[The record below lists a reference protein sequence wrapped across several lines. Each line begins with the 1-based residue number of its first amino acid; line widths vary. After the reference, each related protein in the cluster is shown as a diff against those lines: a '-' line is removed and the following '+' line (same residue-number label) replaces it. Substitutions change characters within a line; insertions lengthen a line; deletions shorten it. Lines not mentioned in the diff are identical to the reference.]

1 MRIRALALNAL
12 ASAISFVLLTSMV
25 YADPVPYVPPGPPL
39 VDLVAEVVVS
49 EAVAWIIGGEFLFRL
64 LRRTKQS
71 VSRLDSY
78 AIMLVSMA
86 ASLVIGLFFW
96 RFFGWI

>member
-1 MRIRALALNAL
+1 VKKRVLILNAL
-12 ASAISFVLLTSMV
+12 LSAVSFVFFVSVV

-39 VDLVAEVVVS
+39 VELVAEVVVS

-64 LRRTKQS
+64 LRRTKQG

-78 AIMLVSMA
+78 AIMLVAMTV
-86 ASLVIGLFFW
+86 SLVIGLFFW